1 MSKLNFD
8 KLYFLYFNLFLFF
21 AGIIAIYEK
30 YWIILSFVILTI
42 FIFYFPY
49 FFGFIKKFQKLS
61 AFEYFLVVF
70 VYCLIFFR
78 TFGFLDYGFIY
89 HDFIFRILKNLF
101 FSFLI
106 SILGFFVFYW
116 ILSDKKNISNINP
129 GLLVFFLFS
138 FSVSFVTFI
147 EVFRYLMNYIFGI
160 SFLFYNLSAS
170 LGFISVH
177 FLGSFLV
184 SIFVYL
190 YLVGDDKHKVIY
202 YFRKFFGIKSS
213 KLNLTKESVL
223 DLIEK
228 GESDLVE
235 FKESLRANLHT
246 KKLDKRMEHSVL
258 KTICAFLN
266 SKGGVLFIGV
276 SDLGEISGLG
286 PDNFKS
292 DDKCKLQLVNMIKQ
306 QIGANVSSNIVID
319 VIWFEKK
326 YILKVE
332 VENFRKEVF
341 LLWEKKEEFY
351 IRVGP
356 SSVNISGSD
365 LVSYIRSKFSK

>member
-1 MSKLNFD
+1 
-8 KLYFLYFNLFLFF
+8 
-21 AGIIAIYEK
+21 
-30 YWIILSFVILTI
+30 LSFVILTF

-49 FFGFIKKFQKLS
+49 FFKFISKFQKLS

-70 VYCLIFFR
+70 IYGLIFFR
-78 TFGFLDYGFIY
+78 TFGFLDFGYL
-89 HDFIFRILKNLF
+89 HQEFIFRVLKNLF
-101 FSFLI
+101 FSFII

-116 ILSDKKNISNINP
+116 FLSDKKKISNINP
-129 GLLVFFLFS
+129 GFLVFFLFS

-147 EVFRYLMNYIFGI
+147 EVFRYLMNYMFGL

-177 FLGSFLV
+177 FFGSFLV

-213 KLNLTKESVL
+213 KLNLTRDLIL
-223 DLIEK
+223 DLIDK

-235 FKESLRANLHT
+235 FKESLRTNLHT
-246 KKLDKRMEHSVL
+246 NKLDKRMEHSVL

-319 VIWFEKK
+319 VIWFEDK

-332 VENFRKEVF
+332 VESFRKEIF

-365 LVSYIRSKFSK
+365 LISYIRSKFTK